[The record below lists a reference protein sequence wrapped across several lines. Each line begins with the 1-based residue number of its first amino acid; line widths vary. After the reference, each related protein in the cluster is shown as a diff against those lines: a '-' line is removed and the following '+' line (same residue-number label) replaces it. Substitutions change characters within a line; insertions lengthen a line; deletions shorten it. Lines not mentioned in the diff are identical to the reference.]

1 MMARMDHRTLGAA
14 GPAVSL
20 LGLGCN
26 NFGGRIGFDAT
37 RAVVHR
43 ALDLGVT
50 LFDTADNYGG
60 GGSEEFLGRILGP
73 RRKDVIIATKFGM
86 SGGAS
91 RRHVLGAVEASLKR
105 LATDWIDL
113 YQLHRPD
120 PATPIAET
128 LGALDTLVRA
138 GKVRQ
143 IGCSYLTG
151 AEFERSCQAA
161 AKAGVPPFATCQ
173 NEYSLLVR
181 GIERDLVPA
190 MAAQGAGFLPYLPLA
205 GGLLTGKYRRDA
217 PLPEGARLS
226 GGGWPA
232 GRILTAANW
241 RIVERL
247 EAFCVARGKSLLALA
262 MSWLAAHPFVTSI
275 IAGATRPEQVAANL
289 AALSWRLSP
298 EEMAEIDRLTL
309 TP

>member
-1 MMARMDHRTLGAA
+1 VDHRRLGAA

-26 NFGGRIGFDAT
+26 NFGGRIDFAAT

-50 LFDTADNYGG
+50 LFDTADNYGD

-73 RRKDVIIATKFGM
+73 RRKEIILATKFGIV
-86 SGGAS
+86 GGAS
-91 RRHVLGAVEASLKR
+91 RRHVLRSAEASLKR
-105 LATDWIDL
+105 LATDYIDL

-120 PATPIAET
+120 AATPIAET
-128 LGALDTLVRA
+128 LGALDELVRA

-151 AEFERSCQAA
+151 AAFEESCQAA
-161 AKAGVPPFATCQ
+161 AKAHVTPFTTCQ

-190 MAAQGAGFLPYLPLA
+190 LARHEAGFLPYLPLA
-205 GGLLTGKYRRDA
+205 GGLLTGKYRRD
-217 PLPEGARLS
+217 LPFPKDARLS

-232 GRILTAANW
+232 GRVLTEANW

-247 EAFCVARGKSLLALA
+247 LPFCAARGHTILDLAL
-262 MSWLAAHPFVTSI
+262 SWLAQRPFVTSI
-275 IAGATRPEQVAANL
+275 IAGATKPEQVAANL
-289 AALSWRLSP
+289 AALSWSLSP
-298 EEMAEIDRLTL
+298 EDRAEIDRLTL